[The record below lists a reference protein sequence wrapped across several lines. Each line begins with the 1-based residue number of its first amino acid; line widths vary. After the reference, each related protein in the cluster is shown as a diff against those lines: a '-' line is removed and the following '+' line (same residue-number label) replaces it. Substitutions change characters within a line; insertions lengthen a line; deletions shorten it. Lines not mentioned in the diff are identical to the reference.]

1 MIVGE
6 RSCIIGGEGRV
17 SGQAQAGEGSV
28 NRQAQTDT
36 PGCPNL
42 VRQTV

>member
-6 RSCIIGGEGRV
+6 RSCIIGGEGPV
-17 SGQAQAGEGSV
+17 NGQAQAGEGSV